1 MDSVINS
8 AVPEQIATGPAG
20 RAMAEPFSEDLLK
33 ALQEHLNLERKAH
46 VAYFAAAIWCAERE
60 LKGFS
65 KFFNAESKDEHEHAA
80 HIGDYLISR
89 GQTVELHQLDAPSQR
104 WDTAADL
111 MASSFLMDTDVTT
124 SLQQIYA
131 LAERSSDTRTTVFL
145 DPLIDQQTKA
155 EHQFA
160 HLLGRVRFADQQA
173 AALLLIDQEL
183 NQGQSQPA
191 KLQG

>member
-1 MDSVINS
+1 MDSVINT
-8 AVPEQIATGPAG
+8 AVSEQIATGPAG

-46 VAYFAAAIWCAERE
+46 IAYFAAAIWCAERE

-65 KFFNAESKDEHEHAA
+65 KFFNVESKDEHEHAA

-89 GQTVELHQLDAPSQR
+89 GQTVELHHLDAPSQR

-111 MASSFLMDTDVTT
+111 MASSFLMETEVTT

-145 DPLIDQQTKA
+145 DPLIEQQTQA

-183 NQGQSQPA
+183 HQGQSQPA